1 MAIQSQELRILVR
14 ALTDPS
20 VQVAAREVVVFLRQ
34 IQGDLRAVS
43 QEARSTEG
51 IFGHMTGGIV
61 GFLRDVAATASG
73 ILVRDVIQ
81 GGLRLLKEGLLELGG
96 ALIEVNAKF
105 ELLTT
110 TITIMAGSQEKAAQ
124 FMEVFRQMAN
134 ETGRSMSEMVELGQ
148 PFVRFA
154 GGSSKALQDLIK
166 ASTLLQALKPQA
178 GPYAAMIAITEALSG
193 QFRSLQM
200 RFEIGKEKI
209 QAVLDEGY
217 KGVEALLEV
226 LKREGSSWELV
237 TAQANTF
244 QGVITT
250 LKGAVS
256 DFFRV
261 LGLPVFEE
269 LRDDLISVRDWVRQN
284 EEGIMALAQVI
295 GTELAN
301 AYQFVRNTLTKW
313 LGLEELSL
321 DRVVQW
327 GMNFIASLVNGIL
340 DGVDRYLMP
349 AIVAVASLIASFLA
363 GASPPEQGPLADI
376 DEGGAKMLE
385 AYVEGI
391 LNSDAPQKVREVAEE
406 IRRELFQDERLARLR
421 EMVAEAQRRGAVL
434 VEAAQK
440 RVAAAQREVE
450 EATRR
455 VQAAQEKLNEF
466 ARDTAEI
473 PERFTR
479 ARKRQLEA
487 ELRAAQQ
494 EQQGKQEALKATQ
507 EIMRAAQEQSRAIVE
522 AARQHEQTIKQ
533 QMAAEEKRLRLLK
546 KLQEAVEESGWGAP
560 TTTGDLDQI
569 GTRIDQLIEK
579 YKLMWRI
586 AMAGPPGEEGEAG
599 APGRYAESK
608 WASITGQFETLS
620 GSVEIIARNAGKI
633 ADAFMTAAG
642 FAQDLIDGF
651 NKLPPWVQ
659 NILKGVGVV
668 VALNLATG
676 GLVTALVTAL
686 ASVGIAAGPVGWTL
700 IGGAMAIY
708 LVIANQEEL
717 KRTINEIISIPGLL
731 VAEAIPEEAG
741 PLKDAAVEAGQT
753 LAEGVEDGVSPLPGA
768 LGLIMGGIPGMI
780 AGQWL
785 ASKLKIGAAV
795 KEGLQDPTVSTAEET
810 AKEVVSRSIVPDMI
824 DDILAEYERLRYQ
837 VLPAIEKFVQD
848 ALDQFRELSDWLL
861 EEFPLTVTQVAEYTE
876 QMGLGFDQLTAE
888 VNALNLA
895 LERLVELL
903 ERLPAL
909 PNLPTV
915 GEVMTR
921 QAAQPAMATAL
932 AGRAAGLTARAGMG
946 ETPYLHVGLIDQRG
960 WQISA
965 DVDEITVKRW
975 SRESALAAIRQVLR
989 EAR

>member
-51 IFGHMTGGIV
+51 AFGHVTGGIV

-73 ILVRDVIQ
+73 ILVRDVVQ
-81 GGLRLLKEGLLELGG
+81 GGLRLLKEGFLELNQVMIGSN
-96 ALIEVNAKF
+96 ALYEQA
-105 ELLTT
+105 TT
-110 TITIMAGSQEKAAQ
+110 AISVMAGGMEKAGA
-124 FMEVFRQMAN
+124 MMDAVRKASKEVGM
-134 ETGRSMSEMVELGQ
+134 GYSEMVRMSQ
-148 PFVRFA
+148 PLIPFA
-154 GGSSKALQDLIK
+154 QGSSQALYEMLRATLALQAYMPEK
-166 ASTLLQALKPQA
+166 GTW
-178 GPYAAMIAITEALSG
+178 GAMRAITEAMAD
-193 QFRSLQM
+193 QYVSLA
-200 RFEIGKEKI
+200 RLYNIPLRTI
-209 QAVLDEGY
+209 QQLKDEG
-217 KGVEALLEV
+217 KRGLELILAALEKQGV
-226 LKREGSSWELV
+226 GWDLV
-237 TAQANTF
+237 TAQADTF
-244 QGVITT
+244 VGMLTT
-250 LKGAVS
+250 LKGVS
-256 DFFRV
+256 QDFFRL
-261 LGLPVFEE
+261 LGEPVFKG
-269 LRDDLISVRDWVRQN
+269 LSADLMAVRNWVRQN

-363 GASPPEQGPLADI
+363 GASPPEVGPLSDI
-376 DEGGAKMLE
+376 DEGGANMLE
-385 AYVEGI
+385 AYVDGI
-391 LNSDAPQKVREVAEE
+391 LNSDAPKKVREVAEE
-406 IRRELFQDERLARLR
+406 IRRELLQDERVARLR
-421 EMVAEAQRRGAVL
+421 ELVARAEQRGAAL

-450 EATRR
+450 EATKR
-455 VQAAQEKLNEF
+455 VQAAQERLNEF

-494 EQQGKQEALKATQ
+494 EQQGKQDALKATQ
-507 EIMRAAQEQSRAIVE
+507 EILRAAQEQSRAIVE
-522 AARQHEQTIKQ
+522 AARQHEQAVKQ
-533 QMAAEEKRLRLLK
+533 QMSAEEKRLKLLE
-546 KLQEAVEESGWGAP
+546 KLQKAVEESGGFQ
-560 TTTGDLDQI
+560 TGVTGDI
-569 GTRIDQLIEK
+569 EAVGGKIDQLIEK

-608 WASITGQFETLS
+608 WASITAQFETLS
-620 GSVEIIARNAGKI
+620 TLSGTIATNVRNITADMEKI
-633 ADAFMTAAG
+633 AGTVQSVIDAYDKLPDWLKDALSGQLTLPNILGGWGKGPGGLPSGGPLGTAI
-642 FAQDLIDGF
+642 FDIFDRLKQKAQDLGIAKSVEEDVG
-651 NKLPPWVQ
+651 KLPPVIGS
-659 NILKGVGVV
+659 ILYGPAGSVIFE
-668 VALNLATG
+668 LLAG
-676 GLVTALVTAL
+676 KSKMAKAAQESLLAPVLSKAEELYKALV
-686 ASVGIAAGPVGWTL
+686 G
-700 IGGAMAIY
+700 
-708 LVIANQEEL
+708 
-717 KRTINEIISIPGLL
+717 
-731 VAEAIPEEAG
+731 
-741 PLKDAAVEAGQT
+741 
-753 LAEGVEDGVSPLPGA
+753 
-768 LGLIMGGIPGMI
+768 
-780 AGQWL
+780 
-785 ASKLKIGAAV
+785 
-795 KEGLQDPTVSTAEET
+795 
-810 AKEVVSRSIVPDMI
+810 RSIIPDMLGE
-824 DDILAEYERLRYQ
+824 ILRQYERLRSD
-837 VLPAIEKFVQD
+837 VLPVIEKFVQD
-848 ALDQFRELSDWLL
+848 ALAQFQRLSDWVL
-861 EEFPLTVTQVAEYTE
+861 EELPLTVAQIAEYTE

-888 VNALNLA
+888 VKALNLA